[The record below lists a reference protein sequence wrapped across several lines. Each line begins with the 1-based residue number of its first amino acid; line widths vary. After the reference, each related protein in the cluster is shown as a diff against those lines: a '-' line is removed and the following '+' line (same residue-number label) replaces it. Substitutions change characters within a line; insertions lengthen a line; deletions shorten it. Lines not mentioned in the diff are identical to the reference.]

1 MKMKYNDFSDF
12 EKNFILEEVA
22 HLRSLGR
29 PTDYLDFCKG
39 EIDLFSLFIFYDT
52 RQGTLFWHKVIDEEI
67 SIEEHVGYKPKTE
80 NELFSE
86 VLTLLYTVKKD

>member
-1 MKMKYNDFSDF
+1 MKTMYNDFSDF
-12 EKNFILEEVA
+12 EKNFILEEVE
-22 HLRSLGR
+22 HLKGLGR
-29 PTDYLDFCKG
+29 RINYLDFCKSK
-39 EIDLFSLFIFYDT
+39 IDIYSLFIFTDT

-67 SIEEHVGYKPKTE
+67 SIEKHVGYKPKTE